1 MATEK
6 ITVLLVDDERL
17 AIEDLCSIVDWQA
30 HGFEIVATAFNGSQ
44 AFNKFMQYR
53 PQVVITDIKMPIMDG
68 ITLIQ
73 KIRQVDQQTLILLL
87 SAYEDFS
94 YARTA
99 IQMQSTDYIIK
110 SEITAQN
117 MHDLLLRLQ
126 STVEKRKQ
134 NHAILTDTMFEAFFT
149 SPNVPIDVEEE
160 LIMHRCFAFLL
171 VEQSSP
177 LMIDG
182 GQKSASPKLPQAELK
197 RILRSLNYREM
208 RYMGSISLCDC
219 RTLLVLEPQDH
230 SMLHTFDGIYA
241 NALMMQEILRKQ
253 ERNITFFLCM
263 RPMSL
268 YDFRS
273 YLASCDDLFALKWF
287 SKNTSLI
294 IMERCKRQKVDV
306 PVKREE
312 WLELLKQGQ
321 GAEAAAYLNSVFNA
335 LIENRDASALLK
347 TSQMLYSVLLQ
358 LCTALPDS
366 CRRPD
371 LSAAHGEDR
380 WTNASGICAYL
391 TEKAQEFCI
400 LSRQKREYSY
410 SRTVLDAISYV
421 NIHYSDSEL
430 SLNEIADSLHI
441 SVGYL
446 CMLFKK
452 EVGTTLNNHITDVR
466 IREAKRMLRHG
477 HEKIYEIS
485 TAVGYQTSQYFSQ
498 VFQKRVGMYP
508 AEYRKRGGTR
518 REKAHDPR
526 KNP

>member
-6 ITVLLVDDERL
+6 ITVLVVDDERL

-30 HGFEIVATAFNGSQ
+30 HGFEIVATAFNGAQ
-44 AFNKFMQYR
+44 AFTKFLQYR

-94 YARTA
+94 YARAA

-110 SEITAQN
+110 SEITAQS

-126 STVEKRKQ
+126 RTVEKRKQ
-134 NHAILTDTMFEAFFT
+134 NHAILTDTMLEVFFT
-149 SPNVPIDVEEE
+149 SPNVPVAAEED
-160 LIMHRCFAFLL
+160 LIMHRRFAFLV
-171 VEQSSP
+171 VEQSRP

-182 GQKSASPKLPQAELK
+182 GQKVPSPKLPLAELK
-197 RILRSLNYREM
+197 HILRSLTYREM
-208 RYMGSISLCDC
+208 RYMGLISLHDG

-230 SMLHTFDGIYA
+230 SMLHTFDSIYA
-241 NALMMQEILRKQ
+241 NARMMQEELRAK
-253 ERNITFFLCM
+253 ESDITIFLCM

-268 YDFRS
+268 HDFRD
-273 YLASCDDLFALKWF
+273 YLASCDDLFSLKWF
-287 SKNTSLI
+287 SKGSSLI
-294 IMERCKRQKVDV
+294 LMERGERPKV
-306 PVKREE
+306 PVPAKREE
-312 WLELLKQGQ
+312 WSELLKQGRSE
-321 GAEAAAYLNSVFNA
+321 EAAAYLKAVFDA
-335 LIENRDASALLK
+335 LIENRDATALRN
-347 TSQMLYSVLLQ
+347 TSQMLYGVLLQ
-358 LCTALPDS
+358 LCAALPDR

-371 LSAAHGEDR
+371 LTAAHGEGR
-380 WTNASGICAYL
+380 WTNAAAICAYL
-391 TEKAQEFCI
+391 TEKAAEFCA
-400 LSRQKREYSY
+400 LSRQEQENSY
-410 SRTVLDAISYV
+410 SRAVLDAMSYV
-421 NIHYSDSEL
+421 NTHYSDSEL

-452 EVGTTLNNHITDVR
+452 EVGITLNNHITDVR

-477 HEKIYEIS
+477 HEKVYEIS

-508 AEYRKRGGTR
+508 AEYRKSGGD
-518 REKAHDPR
+518 EA
-526 KNP
+526 